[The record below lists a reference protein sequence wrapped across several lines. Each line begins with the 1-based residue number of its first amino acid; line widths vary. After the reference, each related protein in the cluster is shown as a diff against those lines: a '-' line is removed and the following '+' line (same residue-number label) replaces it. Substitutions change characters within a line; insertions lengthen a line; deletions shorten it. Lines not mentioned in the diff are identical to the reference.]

1 MIMQCSN
8 CNNEIKPGAKFCA
21 HCGTKVETEV
31 KGTLNEP
38 GSVDRYFKEQHTS
51 LIEDAKIL
59 ADSEMKQGVIWFV
72 IGMAITG
79 GTYLFASD
87 GGTYYIF
94 WGAMIYGIYR
104 LIRGFWYK
112 LNPESLLKKAESENK
127 KK

>member
-1 MIMQCSN
+1 MRCIN
-8 CNNEIKPGAKFCA
+8 CNNEINPEAKFCT
-21 HCGTKVETEV
+21 HCGTKVSTQESNTE
-31 KGTLNEP
+31 KEH

-51 LIEDAKIL
+51 LIEDAKVL

-94 WGAMIYGIYR
+94 WGAMLYGVYR

-112 LNPESLLKKAESENK
+112 LNPESLLKKAENENK